1 MEQGLKTVESNL
13 CSICFE
19 ILEDTPTISH
29 KRLPCNHDFHE
40 HCLGEWLR
48 QSRSCPICRAEP
60 IDTGLPPLVESP
72 TLDGI
77 SEVSLAVGDDTT
89 EGNTET
95 RAGIPD
101 DTCITV
107 VRVIVAVYACSLLFV
122 LNILSVRYILSMEF
136 EGRRFT
142 TLTALIVLD
151 MCMMLIL
158 NFMIPIFR
166 PCLRQAS

>member
-19 ILEDTPTISH
+19 ILEDTPTISN
-29 KRLPCNHDFHE
+29 KRLLCNHDFHE

-60 IDTGLPPLVESP
+60 
-72 TLDGI
+72 I